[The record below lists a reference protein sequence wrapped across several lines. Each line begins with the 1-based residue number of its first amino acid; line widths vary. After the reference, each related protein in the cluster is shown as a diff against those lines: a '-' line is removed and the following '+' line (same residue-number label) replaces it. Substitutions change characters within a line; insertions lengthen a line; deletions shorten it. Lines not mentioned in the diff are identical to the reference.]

1 MRNKSGK
8 TAERKSLN
16 QRGFTLVEMTIAM
29 IMSGIVLAGIFI
41 IVSGSHSYMLKERDK
56 INLQQDFSLIDEVL
70 ARNIR
75 EGYYGQQKI
84 YASYADYTASASAQ
98 ATGTCLKLYFP
109 SGDSIVIY
117 KENSDFKVQKADL
130 SITNLVPDVVDSI
143 LFTVGTKSIATYLKL
158 ANSGKTIAGDILHV
172 FRNDST
178 SSADWL
184 YAIFTHNTKKLRLDE
199 GTGTINGDVH
209 SNFDVQSNAG
219 YTINGTITE
228 VTPFVT
234 PPTIDWDFFKTAAT
248 NVGQY
253 STSTLVFDAA
263 GSPYTGVWYT
273 TSYADIMANAVI
285 NGTVVAENKIRF
297 KGDGGT
303 ITATPSNYPA
313 LLCKDWIESD
323 VGNYSGV
330 NITGLVYTDQHF
342 DKDFDN
348 FTLTGAIIALED
360 FHHNSSN
367 FVVTYDATYLTNLQG
382 ISF

>member
-8 TAERKSLN
+8 TDERRSLN

-184 YAIFTHNTKKLRLDE
+184 YAIFTDTNELRLDE
-199 GTGTINGDVH
+199 GSGTITGDIH
-209 SNFDVQSNAG
+209 SNDEVEIDGG
-219 YTINGTITE
+219 YTINGT
-228 VTPFVT
+228 VTTSPYVA
-234 PPTIDWDFFKTAAT
+234 PPTITWSFFQTEAT
-248 NVGQY
+248 NAGQY
-253 STSTLVFDAA
+253 STSNLSFTSA

-273 TSYADIMANAVI
+273 TGKADIYANAVI
-285 NGTVVAENKIRF
+285 NGTIVAESFIHFN
-297 KGDGGT
+297 GDNIT
-303 ITATPSNYPA
+303 LTATPVNYPVLVA
-313 LLCKDWIESD
+313 GDQIEGPG
-323 VGNYSGV
+323 GNHDNV
-330 NITGLVYTDQHF
+330 QITGLVYSDTHF

-348 FTLTGAIIALED
+348 STVTGAIIALGK
-360 FHHNSSN
+360 FHHSNSN